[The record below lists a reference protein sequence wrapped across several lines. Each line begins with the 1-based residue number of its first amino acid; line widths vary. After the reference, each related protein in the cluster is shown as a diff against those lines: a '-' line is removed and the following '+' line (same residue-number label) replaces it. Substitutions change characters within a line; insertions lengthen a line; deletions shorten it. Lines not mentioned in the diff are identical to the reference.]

1 MKSEDD
7 SDSTIFRFVD
17 AASTPD
23 TIHANEDASAT
34 VVIDNGKMRPSH
46 AHDFSRSHCCVLHSI
61 QGSSMSRVGW
71 SSSDSPD
78 LVFRP
83 VLGRTRKEKGKS
95 GTELLVANDIA
106 NVEAVRFNLKTPF
119 DRNVVT
125 QGDYQVQNID
135 FSILSWNIST
145 KLATNSTRSMIFK
158 RPSLWAQELCLHR
171 KRFWTTRSTISA
183 STATTA

>member
-1 MKSEDD
+1 
-7 SDSTIFRFVD
+7 
-17 AASTPD
+17 
-23 TIHANEDASAT
+23 
-34 VVIDNGKMRPSH
+34 
-46 AHDFSRSHCCVLHSI
+46 
-61 QGSSMSRVGW
+61 MSRVGW
-71 SSSDSPD
+71 STSDSPD

-125 QGDYQVQNID
+125 QGDYQVQNSIVNID
-135 FSILSWNIST
+135 FFLLSWNIST

-158 RPSLWAQELCLHR
+158 RPSLWAQELCLPMNMQC
-171 KRFWTTRSTISA
+171 F
-183 STATTA
+183 